1 MWTLFCEA
9 LCDLSYL
16 CIMRKEKKIP
26 SEAVAPLA
34 ADLHDWYARN
44 HRVLP
49 WRGITDA
56 YRIWISEIIL
66 QQTRV
71 VQGYAYYNRFVSR
84 FPDVRA
90 LAAADDDE
98 VMKLWQGLGY
108 YSRARNLLAAAR
120 QVVERF
126 GGEFPTTY
134 EAIRSLP
141 GIGDYTAAAIASF
154 AYGLPHAVV
163 DGNVYR
169 VLSRIYGIDTP
180 IDTTEGKKLFAAL
193 ADELLDRK
201 DPGGYNQALMEF
213 GALYCVPRSPQCGG
227 CIFADRCMALAT
239 GRVEELPV
247 KLGRT
252 VVKPRYF
259 NYFYVRH
266 GDYTWV
272 RRREGR
278 DIWRNLYE
286 LPLIETAE
294 EASLDVLQQS
304 EEWARLFAGAGRVS
318 VSAQVYACKHVL
330 SHRVIHARFYV
341 VETEQLP
348 PMEGYVRITVEELGD
363 YAVSRLTEGFLE
375 KMSTNYPALF

>member
-1 MWTLFCEA
+1 
-9 LCDLSYL
+9 
-16 CIMRKEKKIP
+16 MRKEKKIP

-120 QVVERF
+120 QVVEWF

-247 KLGRT
+247 KQGRT

-266 GDYTWV
+266 GGYTWV

-348 PMEGYVRITVEELGD
+348 PMEGYVRIAVEELGD